1 MLHELLDKQGLP
13 NRIAPAPRDTDGK
26 AACGMALLIHP
37 DDIDAVRT
45 CIEENHAE
53 YVNIVPF
60 GKSVAEKERP
70 ILLTAECMINE
81 EKAKSSLLILTH
93 HIQKP
98 LNHLIFQRFYR
109 YGPEGNRTL
118 SESSSIK
125 ASPITVISF
134 DIPSISRRTTG
145 YLL

>member
-1 MLHELLDKQGLP
+1 MEEKNKHIRYYILFDNHTQGMMLHELLDKQGLP

-53 YVNIVPF
+53 YVNIVPL
-60 GKSVAEKERP
+60 ENQLQR
-70 ILLTAECMINE
+70 
-81 EKAKSSLLILTH
+81 AKSSLLILTH

-98 LNHLIFQRFYR
+98 LNHLIFSGLTGMDLR
-109 YGPEGNRTL
+109 GIEPL

-125 ASPITVISF
+125 ASPITVI
-134 DIPSISRRTTG
+134 
-145 YLL
+145 LLTFPP